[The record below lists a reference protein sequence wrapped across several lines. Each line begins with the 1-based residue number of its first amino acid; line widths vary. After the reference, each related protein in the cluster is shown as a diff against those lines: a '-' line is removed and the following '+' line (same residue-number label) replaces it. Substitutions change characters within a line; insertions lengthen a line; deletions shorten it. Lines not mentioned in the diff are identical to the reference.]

1 MKNIAAIIVKELNTY
16 FVSPIAYIAIIIFI
30 AFSGFLFTNTFFRVI
45 QNQYPA
51 TDAVIYAVM
60 NMGFT
65 LLLFAPA
72 ITMRLFAEEKRS
84 GTIEL
89 LMTLPVK
96 DTEVVL
102 GKFFASM
109 VLLLIVLGL
118 TWLFPLLVI
127 IHGNPDIGPIFSGYL
142 GLILFGA
149 ASLSVGIL
157 ISSTTRNQIVSIL
170 VTLVILLL
178 LWVVGLFYRTGI
190 IGDILSYIS
199 FLENL
204 EGFSRGVVSV
214 KHIVYYLSF
223 IGICLFLTVKSVESA
238 KWR

>member
-1 MKNIAAIIVKELNTY
+1 MKNIAAIIMKELNTY

-30 AFSGFLFTNTFFRVI
+30 AFSGFLFTSTFFRVI
-45 QNQYPA
+45 QNQFPA

-89 LMTLPVK
+89 LMTSPVK

-127 IHGNPDIGPIFSGYL
+127 IHGNPDIGPIFSGYF

-190 IGDILSYIS
+190 IGDILQYIS
-199 FLENL
+199 FLGNL

-214 KHIVYYLSF
+214 KRVVYYLSF